1 MHIKS
6 YAASRAVD
14 VEQKK
19 GNETEQ
25 QGKILKFDSFLAIF
39 NHSFLCSVGG
49 CNRPPPSGAGPET
62 EISGE
67 WAKNNQARAILRS
80 NLNNLKNHII
90 R

>member
-49 CNRPPPSGAGPET
+49 CNRPPPLVLGLKLKSPENGQKIT
-62 EISGE
+62 KPE
-67 WAKNNQARAILRS
+67 QF
-80 NLNNLKNHII
+80 
-90 R
+90 